1 MSIQAVAWAL
11 DQYVPDPVLKLI
23 LISLA
28 NHADHV
34 TGVCWPSM
42 RVIGNEAS
50 CRRETVLRKLPDLE
64 EGGFIEIVKAK
75 RGERRRAHTYRLLIR
90 CERDAHQIPT
100 AKSGGSA
107 HPMCAPLTRG
117 CDTAL
122 TTMNHHITITS
133 SKPPSPIGGRKKL
146 GDEEGRSR
154 SEHPSIVQAR
164 VASRL
169 GQGDKAKGWL
179 LFGALSDSKRD
190 ELTAQERNGRLS
202 DVALAQVRLNLR
214 TG

>member
-34 TGVCWPSM
+34 NGICWPSM

-64 EGGFIEIVKAK
+64 EGGFIEIIKAK

-90 CERDAHQIPT
+90 CERGAHQNPA
-100 AKSGGSA
+100 AKRGGSA

-122 TTMNHHITITS
+122 TTMNHHLTITS
-133 SKPPSPIGGRKKL
+133 SKPPSPIGARKKL
-146 GDEEGRSR
+146 GDERAAR

-169 GQGDKAKGWL
+169 GRGNVAEGWTR
-179 LFGALSDSKRD
+179 FGALSDAKRD

-202 DVALAQVRLNLR
+202 DAVVAGVLLSLS
-214 TG
+214 GM

>member
-28 NHADHV
+28 NHADHI
-34 TGVCWPSM
+34 TGICWPSM

-64 EGGFIEIVKAK
+64 ERGFIEIIKAK

-90 CERDAHQIPT
+90 CERDAHQIAT

-107 HPMCAPLTRG
+107 HPVCAPLTRG

-133 SKPPSPIGGRKKL
+133 SKPPSPIGARKKL
-146 GDEEGRSR
+146 GDERAGAR
-154 SEHPSIVQAR
+154 SEHASVVQAR

-169 GQGDKAKGWL
+169 GKGNVAEGWTR
-179 LFGALSDSKRD
+179 FGALSDTKRD

-202 DVALAQVRLNLR
+202 DAVVAEVLLSLSAM
-214 TG
+214 